1 MVLQL
6 LMCTEILS
14 VIVKYQATKKEFIL
28 VGIFLS
34 FFMTYYFSCKKGCP
48 PHNAYPLS

>member
-1 MVLQL
+1 
-6 LMCTEILS
+6 MCTEILS

-28 VGIFLS
+28 VGICLL
-34 FFMTYYFSCKKGCP
+34 FFMTYCSSCKKKGCL